1 MRILVADDTP
11 AVRSAIR
18 RLLHEEKNV
27 QIVGE
32 AANLGELVHLVNV
45 SRPDLILLD
54 WELSGFPGSAKT
66 HPQPTGP
73 LTNFEKRRNVIL
85 TSLRKC
91 ASQPLIVVL
100 SGHPEAEKKSLAAGA
115 DAFVFK
121 GDPPEQLL
129 RTIYALASLS

>member
-1 MRILVADDTP
+1 MRVLVADDTP

-18 RLLHEEKNV
+18 RLLHEEKDV

-32 AANLGELVHLVNV
+32 ATNLGELVHLVN
-45 SRPDLILLD
+45 SSQPDLILLD

-66 HPQPTGP
+66 RSLPTTS
-73 LTNFEKRRNVIL
+73 LTSYEKRRNVIL
-85 TSLRKC
+85 ASLRKC

-100 SGHPEAEKKSLAAGA
+100 SGHLEAEKKSLAAGA

-129 RTIYALASLS
+129 LTIHTLASLT